1 MLARRLTLLAG
12 GLAATLATALALVAP
27 AAPAASAAPA
37 ADLAPAAAAPDP
49 LTAALDPSPP
59 GSNDWS
65 CQPTAKH
72 PEPVVLAHGLGANQ
86 ANNWS
91 YMAPILKREGYCVFS
106 LTYGR
111 NPLAPPPLSQVGG
124 LIEMERSAEQFKAF
138 VDRVLA
144 ATGATKV
151 DVFGHSEGSLM
162 PNQYVRFL
170 GGAEH
175 VKRYIGL
182 TPLWAGTTLAGLDQ
196 VDEIGQRFGLDPAYG
211 PLFAAT
217 CASCRQ
223 FLRGSAFLQRMNSGG
238 GPAAKGVEYTMILT
252 RNDELVIPYTSGL
265 LAGAKRN
272 IVLQDVCPGDPAEHV
287 AVAFD
292 PNVAQIVLNALDPS
306 RKQPVRCGAPA

>member
-12 GLAATLATALALVAP
+12 GLAATLATTLALVVP
-27 AAPAASAAPA
+27 VASAADVVPA
-37 ADLAPAAAAPDP
+37 PTAPDP
-49 LTAALDPSPP
+49 VTAALDPSPP

-65 CQPTAKH
+65 CRPSAKH

-86 ANNWS
+86 ANNWA
-91 YMAPILKREGYCVFS
+91 YMTPILKREGYCVFS

-138 VDRVLA
+138 VDRVRA
-144 ATGATKV
+144 ATGAEKV

-182 TPLWAGTTLAGLDQ
+182 TPLWGGTTLAGLNQ
-196 VDEIGQRFGLDPAYG
+196 VDEVGQRFGLDPVYG
-211 PLFAAT
+211 PLLAQF
-217 CASCRQ
+217 CGSCRQ
-223 FLRGSAFLQRMNSGG
+223 FLRGSDFLQRMNSGG

-272 IVLQDVCPGDPAEHV
+272 IVLQDVCPVDPSEHV

-292 PNVAQIVLNALDPS
+292 PNVAQLVLNALDPS
-306 RKQPVRCGAPA
+306 RGQTVRCGAPA